1 MRYGESFGRRGA
13 PTSPIPAN
21 GNMSRRKPAGN
32 PWAGVG
38 TDILFVTTKKTAV
51 IATYISPVDKLVNMK
66 RNHIGIGIL
75 VSILIAALLISGCT
89 NPAQNPAVKTSP
101 TSSPQET
108 SVITPV
114 PGTSGSGNAVE
125 AQSVEA
131 ANNRFASDLYMTLA
145 KNPDNA
151 GHNLFYSPF
160 SISSALAITG
170 EGAKGKTRDEIFT
183 VFHFPGNDTVREEG
197 FARINEGINTA
208 DTGYTLSTANAL
220 WAEKSYPFL
229 PAFTSIARKYYSAEV
244 MNLDFKNTPEESR
257 ATINQWVEQKT
268 EDKIRDLLPSGSID
282 PLTRLVITNAVYFK
296 GTWAEPFDPTLTKEA
311 DFRIGTGPSVKVQ
324 MMENTGSGARYPYAE
339 TDTVQYIE
347 LPYIYNSTKALSM
360 IVILPKG
367 DDLKPAE
374 AVLNDNN
381 LSALQGSAVSQRVN
395 LYLPKFRMDTEYS
408 LPETL
413 SAMGMPTAFTG
424 GAADFSGMDGT
435 KNLYISDVIH
445 KAFID
450 VNEEGT
456 EAAAATAVVMD
467 LAMAAPGGNPPVPE
481 FRADHP
487 FVFLIKDKE
496 TGTILF
502 IGRVA
507 NPAGT

>member
-1 MRYGESFGRRGA
+1 
-13 PTSPIPAN
+13 
-21 GNMSRRKPAGN
+21 
-32 PWAGVG
+32 
-38 TDILFVTTKKTAV
+38 
-51 IATYISPVDKLVNMK
+51 MK
-66 RNHIGIGIL
+66 RNHAGIGIL
-75 VSILIAALLISGCT
+75 VSILIASLLISGCT
-89 NPAQNPAVKTSP
+89 DPAQKPAMNPSP

-108 SVITPV
+108 SVITPI
-114 PGTSGSGNAVE
+114 PGTSSSGNALE
-125 AQSVEA
+125 AQSVAA
-131 ANNRFASDLYMTLA
+131 ANNRFASDLYLTLA

-170 EGAKGKTRDEIFT
+170 EGAKGKTQDEIFS
-183 VFHFPGNDTVREEG
+183 VFHFPKNDTVREEG
-197 FARINEGINTA
+197 FAWINEGITTA
-208 DTGYTLSTANAL
+208 DAGYTLRTANAL

-244 MNLDFKNTPEESR
+244 MKLDFKNNPGESR

-268 EDKIRDLLPSGSID
+268 ENKIRDLLPQGSID
-282 PLTRLVITNAVYFK
+282 PLTRLVITNAVYFN
-296 GTWAEPFDPTLTKEA
+296 GTWAQPFEPALTKEA
-311 DFRIGTGPSVKVQ
+311 DFRTGTGPSVKVR
-324 MMENTGSGARYPYAE
+324 MMESGARYPYTE

-347 LPYIYNSTKALSM
+347 LPYIHNSTKALSM

-374 AVLNDNN
+374 AALNDNN
-381 LSALQGSAVSQRVN
+381 LSALRGSAVSQSVN
-395 LYLPKFRMDTEYS
+395 LYLPKFRMDTEYR
-408 LPETL
+408 LPQTL

-456 EAAAATAVVMD
+456 EAAAATAVVMVPG
-467 LAMAAPGGNPPVPE
+467 MAAPGKRPPVPE

-487 FVFLIKDKE
+487 FVFLIQDKE

>member
-1 MRYGESFGRRGA
+1 VAGR
-13 PTSPIPAN
+13 
-21 GNMSRRKPAGN
+21 
-32 PWAGVG
+32 
-38 TDILFVTTKKTAV
+38 DILFVATKKTAV
-51 IATYISPVDKLVNMK
+51 TATYISPFDTLVNMK
-66 RNHIGIGIL
+66 RNHAGMGIL

-89 NPAQNPAVKTSP
+89 GPAQKPAVTFSP
-101 TSSPQET
+101 TGSPTET
-108 SVITPV
+108 GVMTTL
-114 PGTSGSGNAVE
+114 PGTPDTGNAPE
-125 AQSVEA
+125 AQSVA
-131 ANNRFASDLYMTLA
+131 TANNRFASDLYMTLA

-160 SISSALAITG
+160 SISSALALTG
-170 EGAKGKTRDEIFT
+170 EGAKGNTRDEIFS
-183 VFHFPGNDTVREEG
+183 VFHFPNNDTVRGEG

-208 DTGYTLSTANAL
+208 DAGYTLRTANAL

-229 PAFTSIARKYYSAEV
+229 PAFTSIARNSYSAEV
-244 MNLDFKNTPEESR
+244 TNLDFKNTPEESR
-257 ATINQWVEQKT
+257 TTINQWVEQKT
-268 EDKIRDLLPSGSID
+268 ENKIRDLLPSGSIS

-296 GTWAEPFDPTLTKEA
+296 GAWSLPFEPALTKDA
-311 DFRIGTGPSVKVQ
+311 DFRTGAGPSVTVR

-339 TDTVQYIE
+339 TDNVQYIE
-347 LPYIYNSTKALSM
+347 LPYIHNSTKALSM

-374 AVLNDNN
+374 AVLQDNN
-381 LSALQGSAVSQRVN
+381 LSTLQGSAVLQRVN
-395 LYLPKFRMDTEYS
+395 LYFPKFRMDTEYR
-408 LPETL
+408 LPRTL
-413 SAMGMPTAFTG
+413 SAMGMPTAFTE

-487 FVFLIKDKE
+487 FVFLIQDKE

-502 IGRVA
+502 IGRVV
-507 NPAGT
+507 NPAGS

>member
-1 MRYGESFGRRGA
+1 M
-13 PTSPIPAN
+13 
-21 GNMSRRKPAGN
+21 
-32 PWAGVG
+32 VG
-38 TDILFVTTKKTAV
+38 MDIRFVTTKKTAV
-51 IATYISPVDKLVNMK
+51 IAIYISPFDKLVNMK
-66 RNHIGIGIL
+66 RNHAGIGIL
-75 VSILIAALLISGCT
+75 VSILIASLLISGCT
-89 NPAQNPAVKTSP
+89 DPAQKPAMNPSP

-108 SVITPV
+108 SVITPI
-114 PGTSGSGNAVE
+114 PGTSSSGNALE
-125 AQSVEA
+125 AQSVAA
-131 ANNRFASDLYMTLA
+131 ANNRFASDLYLTLA

-170 EGAKGKTRDEIFT
+170 EGAKGKTRDEIFS
-183 VFHFPGNDTVREEG
+183 VFHLPKDDTVREEG
-197 FARINEGINTA
+197 FARINEGITTA
-208 DTGYTLSTANAL
+208 DAGYTLRTANAL
-220 WAEKSYPFL
+220 WAEKSYPYL
-229 PAFTSIARKYYSAEV
+229 PTFTSIARKYYSTEV

-268 EDKIRDLLPSGSID
+268 ENKIPDLLPSGSIS

-296 GTWAEPFDPTLTKEA
+296 GGWSRPFEPALTKEA
-311 DFRIGTGPSVKVQ
+311 DFRTGTGPSVKVQ
-324 MMENTGSGARYPYAE
+324 MMESGARYTYTE
-339 TDTVQYIE
+339 TDNVQYIE
-347 LPYIYNSTKALSM
+347 LPYIHNSTKALSM

-374 AVLNDNN
+374 AALNDNN
-381 LSALQGSAVSQRVN
+381 LSALLGSAVSQSVN
-395 LYLPKFRMDTEYS
+395 LYLPKFRMDTEYR
-408 LPETL
+408 LPQTL
-413 SAMGMPTAFTG
+413 SAMGMPTAFNE

-456 EAAAATAVVMD
+456 EAAAATAVVMVPG
-467 LAMAAPGGNPPVPE
+467 MAAPGKRPPVPE

-487 FVFLIKDKE
+487 FVFLIQDKE